1 MISGN
6 SVPRGDRLPKVLPG
20 FIERPRSGMFLEI
33 SHNVNNKYQ
42 HTKNNYIIQAITITL
57 VIFTTLLGDY
67 FQPQF
72 LCGVAIYAF
81 VSAVVL
87 TAFHLRGLFNKSN
100 FPWIWV
106 ECVNSAIIVL
116 LLFISSTLL
125 AAILT
130 RGCIVTGV
138 NFITLFFSGFCDR
151 VGNFFKVVG
160 YVAVMIYVMDT
171 IDKFVIARAPRAQ
184 YVWTTPNMPE

>member
-1 MISGN
+1 M
-6 SVPRGDRLPKVLPG
+6 
-20 FIERPRSGMFLEI
+20 
-33 SHNVNNKYQ
+33 
-42 HTKNNYIIQAITITL
+42 
-57 VIFTTLLGDY
+57 IFTTLLGDY
-67 FQPQF
+67 FQSQF

-106 ECVNSAIIVL
+106 ECVNSAIVAL
-116 LLFISSTLL
+116 LLLISSTLL
-125 AAILT
+125 IVILT

-138 NFITLFFSGFCDR
+138 NTINYPLDLVTKSGETLQI
-151 VGNFFKVVG
+151 VG

-171 IDKFVIARAPRAQ
+171 IDKFVMARTPRAR

>member
-1 MISGN
+1 MYQEGT
-6 SVPRGDRLPKVLPG
+6 DYL
-20 FIERPRSGMFLEI
+20 RSYAGLL
-33 SHNVNNKYQ
+33 KGLQ
-42 HTKNNYIIQAITITL
+42 AAITITL

-67 FQPQF
+67 FQSQF

-106 ECVNSAIIVL
+106 ECVNSAIVAL
-116 LLFISSTLL
+116 LLLISSTLL
-125 AAILT
+125 IVILT
-130 RGCIVTGV
+130 RGCIVTG
-138 NFITLFFSGFCDR
+138 I
-151 VGNFFKVVG
+151 VG

-171 IDKFVIARAPRAQ
+171 IDKFMMARTPRAR